1 MACLCATER
10 WNWDTWTG
18 EEQED
23 CGEEEEEYD
32 GEEYDASGP
41 HCDDDNFIVSRL
53 IFPESIILSSQLV
66 ACMAQRSAGQ
76 QVFSVLCF
84 DFVLVKRDS
93 LTKSHPVETDGCRLR
108 PQPADS
114 LQEEEE
120 KGEEEDEERGYAT
133 NGQKEEKV
141 SLCRGHHQKQTCV

>member
-1 MACLCATER
+1 
-10 WNWDTWTG
+10 
-18 EEQED
+18 
-23 CGEEEEEYD
+23 
-32 GEEYDASGP
+32 
-41 HCDDDNFIVSRL
+41 
-53 IFPESIILSSQLV
+53 
-66 ACMAQRSAGQ
+66 MAQGSAGEH
-76 QVFSVLCF
+76 FFFFGF

-108 PQPADS
+108 PQPADC
-114 LQEEEE
+114 LQEEEEE